1 MAQDFHVTVRKSLRK
16 SFWFMPAWACQAR
29 DRGCPC
35 ACWGDRELLRSG
47 WRGHG
52 GQIWGNW
59 RRMAKTKDSCEGRQC
74 MKLRLL
80 MGPVT
85 LSRHWSQQERAH
97 HFPVETEGCWE
108 VRASLRTPSLL
119 MPWDQRRWS
128 LGRTR
133 KRKWLVQIGVLVGR
147 YEELT
152 ISFHIY
158 HMNTYLAGLP
168 VLTIWVLLKTKSF
181 LPWKVNHWGF
191 GVRGR
196 PLWITFFTVFP
207 LLFLIVLSRREDSF
221 ILFVIVSHPM
231 SISLLDYL
239 SYKGQR

>member
-1 MAQDFHVTVRKSLRK
+1 MYQWERASGSPSGLCQPEHVKQGTGGAHV
-16 SFWFMPAWACQAR
+16 PAEGTENYLDLVEEAMV
-29 DRGCPC
+29 G
-35 ACWGDRELLRSG
+35 RS
-47 WRGHG
+47 
-52 GQIWGNW
+52 GNW

-128 LGRTR
+128 LGRTQ

-181 LPWKVNHWGF
+181 LSWKVNHWGF

-231 SISLLDYL
+231 SISLLD
-239 SYKGQR
+239 